1 VSTPS
6 ADTLED
12 LVRPFAGDPGIDR
25 RELAGLLAEAA
36 RHLEPGSSAQPNGVR
51 PIDLRL
57 EQLRSVLLGR
67 EIEVLARLSDVVED
81 PEQLAAVVGRIL
93 PTAIAQ
99 VSSDA
104 QLGAVLAP
112 AMEKATESSI
122 RSNPSTLLNILYPL
136 IVPAIR
142 KSIGER
148 IDETL
153 QSLNQALK
161 LSFTWRGLKWRWQA
175 WRTGTSFAEVVLRH
189 SLVYQVEHVFLIHRH
204 TGLLISHVAA
214 EDAVGQDPQLVS
226 SMLIAIQDFVRD
238 SFSGAE
244 QQGLDSARL
253 GELLLWSE
261 PGPYASLAAVIR
273 GNPPE
278 ELHETLRN
286 VLARIHDERRHALE
300 SFDGDSSH
308 LADIEANLRECVAL
322 KQRAPEAT
330 KRGFPWFVA
339 LVGLML
345 LALAATGGWWW
356 WQNEQAWERAKQ
368 LEAAKQRIWDGY
380 VTQLRAQPGIVVTQS
395 GREDGKFL
403 ISGLRDP
410 LAVDPQVLL
419 RQAGI
424 DAAAVVSHWELYEGL
439 EPAFVLKRLQAS
451 LEPPPTVTLTLDGDK
466 IVAQGSAPSTWIERA
481 HTVSRMLPAGGPTFD
496 LSRVSDVYQGEI
508 GKLSAAIKSHEIHF
522 NFNESLP
529 APGQEAILDQVASEL
544 NELASLASNMGVT
557 ARVMVTGHSDDAGN
571 GTFNLSLSSA
581 RAAAV
586 VVVLLKKRGVDPDL
600 LAVRGAGQLE
610 PLQES
615 TSEAARSANRRVS
628 FKVRIE
634 ERR

>member
-1 VSTPS
+1 VSTS
-6 ADTLED
+6 EADTLES
-12 LVRPFAGDPGIDR
+12 LFRPLADDPGIDR
-25 RELAGLLAEAA
+25 KTLAGLFAELARNVEPQFGAEA
-36 RHLEPGSSAQPNGVR
+36 NGLR
-51 PIDLRL
+51 PVDPRL
-57 EQLRSVLLGR
+57 EQLRTLLVGR
-67 EIEVLARLSDVVED
+67 EIEMLSRLSEVVED
-81 PEQLAAVVGRIL
+81 PEQLAVAVGRVL

-104 QLGAVLAP
+104 RLGEVLAP
-112 AMEKATESSI
+112 ALEKATQSSV
-122 RSNPSTLLNILYPL
+122 RSDPRTLLNILYPL

-142 KSIGER
+142 KSIGET

-161 LSFTWRGLKWRWQA
+161 LSFTWRGIKWRWEA

-189 SLVYQVEHVFLIHRH
+189 SLIYQVEHVFLIHRH
-204 TGLLISHVAA
+204 TGLLISHIAA

-226 SMLIAIQDFVRD
+226 SMLTAIQDFVRD

-278 ELHETLRN
+278 ELHEKLRS

-322 KQRAPEAT
+322 GQRAPEST

-339 LVGLML
+339 LIGLVL
-345 LALAATGGWWW
+345 LAVAGLGGWRW
-356 WQNEQAWERAKQ
+356 WQSEQAWKHAQQ
-368 LEAAKQRIWDGY
+368 LEAAKQRVWDGY
-380 VTQLRAQPGIVVTQS
+380 VAQLRAQPGIVVTES
-395 GREDGKFL
+395 GREDDKFL
-403 ISGLRDP
+403 IGGLRDP
-410 LAVDPQVLL
+410 LAVDPQALL

-424 DAAAVVSHWELYEGL
+424 DPKGVLSHWELYQGL
-439 EPAFVLKRLQAS
+439 EPDFVLKRLQAS
-451 LEPPPTVTLTLDGDK
+451 LDPPPTVTLTLDGDE

-481 HTVSRMLPAGGPTFD
+481 RAVSRMLPSGGPTFD
-496 LSRVSDVYQGEI
+496 LSRVSDVYQGAI
-508 GKLSAAIKSHEIHF
+508 GKLTAAIQSHEIHF
-522 NFNESLP
+522 NFNEPLP
-529 APGQEAILDQVASEL
+529 APGQDVVLDQLAKEL
-544 NELASLASNMGVT
+544 KDLVSLAST
-557 ARVMVTGHSDDAGN
+557 LRVVASVALSGHSDETGSDM
-571 GTFNLSLSSA
+571 FNLSLSLG
-581 RAAAV
+581 RAEAV
-586 VVVLLKKRGVDPDL
+586 RVLLKKRGVDPDM
-600 LAVRGAGQLE
+600 LAVRGAGRLE
-610 PLQES
+610 PVEAAS
-615 TSEAARSANRRVS
+615 SEAARSANRRVS

-634 ERR
+634 EQR